1 MKRNKRK
8 IVKFLEVEEIEQF
21 EKPLLNKA
29 KKAILKS
36 EKTVEDKIAIRDFTL
51 INLVYACALRISEAC
66 NLTLNYLDI
75 DKKQMYVIDGKGGD
89 RLVPIPDPVIKNLK
103 IWLEI
108 RPNWEGNNYVFT
120 NIKGT
125 TRPDKDGKFKNN
137 KPLTM
142 KYYNK
147 LFNDLSEESGI
158 KLRSGENVHPHT
170 LRHSRAMAI
179 YDNGIDLE
187 VLQALL
193 GHKEISTTQVYAKVR
208 DERVIE
214 AQQAVLGG
222 IGSL

>member
-1 MKRNKRK
+1 MRKKRK
-8 IVKFLEVEEIEQF
+8 IVKFLEIDEIEKFQ
-21 EKPLLNKA
+21 KPLLEKA
-29 KKAILKS
+29 KIGMAKKEKS
-36 EKTVEDKIAIRDFTL
+36 VEDKVHIRDFTL
-51 INLVYACALRISEAC
+51 INLVYGCALRISEAC
-66 NLTLNYLDI
+66 NLTLNYLDLE
-75 DKKQMYVIDGKGGD
+75 KKQLYVIDGKGGD
-89 RLVPIPDPVIKNLK
+89 RLVPIPEPIVNNLK
-103 IWLEI
+103 LWLEI
-108 RPNWEGNNYVFT
+108 RPNWKGNNYVFT

-125 TRPDKDGKFKNN
+125 TRPDADGVFRND

-147 LFNDLSEESGI
+147 LFNDLSKESGI
-158 KLRSGENVHPHT
+158 TLKSGENVHPHT

-208 DERVIE
+208 DERVIA

-222 IGSL
+222 IETL